1 VRCNLHGYYRPC
13 KLQVRAASSMA
24 EHPPFKR
31 RVSGFESRAAHMG
44 DMTEEQAMEL
54 ARNAIK
60 LAARNYRTLVEC
72 VQLLLVKG
80 AEDVKPDEVLVA
92 TTVRFIMQVMT
103 ENETMEALAVVALR
117 DARSTLGNL
126 QVAETS
132 DHEASP

>member
-1 VRCNLHGYYRPC
+1 
-13 KLQVRAASSMA
+13 
-24 EHPPFKR
+24 
-31 RVSGFESRAAHMG
+31 MG

-60 LAARNYRTLVEC
+60 LAVSNYRTLVEC
-72 VQLLLVKG
+72 VQLLLVQG

-103 ENETMEALAVVALR
+103 ENETMEVLAVVALR

>member
-1 VRCNLHGYYRPC
+1 
-13 KLQVRAASSMA
+13 
-24 EHPPFKR
+24 
-31 RVSGFESRAAHMG
+31 
-44 DMTEEQAMEL
+44 
-54 ARNAIK
+54 
-60 LAARNYRTLVEC
+60 
-72 VQLLLVKG
+72 
-80 AEDVKPDEVLVA
+80 VA